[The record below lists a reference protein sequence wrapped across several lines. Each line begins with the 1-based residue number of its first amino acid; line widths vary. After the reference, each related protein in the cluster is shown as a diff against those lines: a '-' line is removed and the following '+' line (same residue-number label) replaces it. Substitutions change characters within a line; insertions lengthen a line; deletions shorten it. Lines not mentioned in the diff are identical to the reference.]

1 MKKTLG
7 RKKKQEASVE
17 KFPSHP
23 TQSSSNTLHF
33 RKQNQRITH
42 KEQGQCK
49 QEYTFQHINIHFL
62 WSNIACYYF
71 SWQRHE
77 KYKCEREIYNK
88 SMKNNKWGFN
98 ILHYPNYKLNLS
110 H

>member
-49 QEYTFQHINIHFL
+49 QE
-62 WSNIACYYF
+62 
-71 SWQRHE
+71 
-77 KYKCEREIYNK
+77 
-88 SMKNNKWGFN
+88 
-98 ILHYPNYKLNLS
+98 
-110 H
+110 